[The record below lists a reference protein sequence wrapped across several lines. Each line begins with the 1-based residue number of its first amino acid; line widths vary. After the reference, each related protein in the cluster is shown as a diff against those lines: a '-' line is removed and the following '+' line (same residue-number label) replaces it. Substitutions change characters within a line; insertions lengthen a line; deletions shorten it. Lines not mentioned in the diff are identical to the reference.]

1 MPGIRVT
8 DEAIAKLKG
17 EFDESGENF
26 KKNAEQFEAVMTQ
39 IKDGIIEGEIARQI
53 YSVYEP
59 QKEAFTKTIAKID
72 EVMEYLGG
80 KSTGLSSTIAD
91 STDTIKSSTNM

>member
-1 MPGIRVT
+1 MT
-8 DEAIAKLKG
+8 
-17 EFDESGENF
+17 GENF